1 MNRSRRKRSRKRPRQ
16 TDAGG
21 QAVEPISWCRKKTVA
36 TAISL
41 FMLAIV
47 FSPIREHF
55 REPHD
60 DFPLSHYPMFTKRRD
75 GEVTV
80 THLVGMDG
88 KGREYPI
95 KYTFAGTGGFNQ
107 VRKQIRKMVR
117 QRKAG
122 QLVRRVA
129 ARVARESDRPE
140 ADLISVAVV
149 TGTYR
154 YDDFM
159 TGNKAPTRHRVWA
172 RFPVSRTAANRE

>member
-1 MNRSRRKRSRKRPRQ
+1 MNKPRRKRGRKRPGQ
-16 TDAGG
+16 TDASG
-21 QAVEPISWCRKKTVA
+21 QAEKPISWCRGKTVA
-36 TAISL
+36 SAISL

-47 FSPIREHF
+47 FSPIKEHF

-75 GEVTV
+75 GDVTV
-80 THLVGMDG
+80 TYLVGMDD
-88 KGREYPI
+88 KGRQYPI

-107 VRKQIRKMVR
+107 VRKQIRTMVR

-129 ARVARESDRPE
+129 ARVARESDGPE

-149 TGTYR
+149 TGTFR

-159 TGNKAPTRHRVWA
+159 TGNKTPTRHRVRA
-172 RFPVSRTAANRE
+172 RFPVTRTAAIRE